1 MKRKIVIVALII
13 LALILFVPTTNHLKD
28 GGTVEYQALTYKI
41 SKVHR
46 LIEDSVNGYEI
57 ETIVEIFGIEVY
69 NNVK

>member
-1 MKRKIVIVALII
+1 MKRKIIIVGTII

-46 LIEDSVNGYEI
+46 MAESSVNGYETGT
-57 ETIVEIFGIEVY
+57 TIEIFGIEVY